1 MNTLLA
7 AIGVTAI
14 STVATVCLHAEA
26 QTLAQAP
33 IRSLCSTYAGPA
45 FIGPDES
52 RNTIVLH
59 AGSFLGISFLS
70 LDTGRT
76 EAQISVPQRFLA
88 GSISPHGETFTLAE
102 SENSGIRIASFDV
115 TSREPTSSRIFGN
128 LNADLSAFTPNG
140 MYLLGVTNTGNVF
153 RIDTKT
159 SKREEIEGAGAKAQA
174 IAISP
179 NGSRLYIAGERISV
193 IDVDHFSVASTL
205 TKERLL
211 LGIAVSP
218 DNRTLAVRNW
228 HGLELLDA
236 ANGNQVDQSIA
247 VDAAPS
253 AVSASSVNIAFSPDG
268 SQMFYASASDS
279 ESDLISFSLNPLR
292 IEKRSKVSPYSSA
305 IAVVPGRKWVLLT
318 TGTPGKEQI
327 EAFDMKT
334 LAVIFKAALTGDS
347 ASNWNSRQNGCAD
360 TRHSG

>member
-115 TSREPTSSRIFGN
+115 TSRKPTSSRIFGN

-153 RIDTKT
+153 R
-159 SKREEIEGAGAKAQA
+159 
-174 IAISP
+174 
-179 NGSRLYIAGERISV
+179 
-193 IDVDHFSVASTL
+193 
-205 TKERLL
+205 
-211 LGIAVSP
+211 
-218 DNRTLAVRNW
+218 
-228 HGLELLDA
+228 
-236 ANGNQVDQSIA
+236 
-247 VDAAPS
+247 
-253 AVSASSVNIAFSPDG
+253 
-268 SQMFYASASDS
+268 
-279 ESDLISFSLNPLR
+279 
-292 IEKRSKVSPYSSA
+292 
-305 IAVVPGRKWVLLT
+305 
-318 TGTPGKEQI
+318 
-327 EAFDMKT
+327 
-334 LAVIFKAALTGDS
+334 
-347 ASNWNSRQNGCAD
+347 
-360 TRHSG
+360 

>member
-7 AIGVTAI
+7 AISVTAI
-14 STVATVCLHAEA
+14 ATLATLGLRAEA

-52 RNTIVLH
+52 RNTIVVH
-59 AGSFLGISFLS
+59 AGPFLGISFVS
-70 LDTGRT
+70 LDAGRT
-76 EAQISVPQRFLA
+76 EAKISIPQRFLA
-88 GSISPHGETFTLAE
+88 GLMPPNGETFTLAE
-102 SENSGIRIASFDV
+102 SDNSGIRIASIDV
-115 TSREPTSSRIFGN
+115 TTRKPTSSRLFGN

-159 SKREEIEGAGAKAQA
+159 SKREEIEGAGAKTQA

-179 NGSRLYIAGERISV
+179 NGSRLYIAGEGISI
-193 IDVDHFSVASTL
+193 IDIDPFAVVSKL

-228 HGLELLDA
+228 HSLELLDA
-236 ANGNQVDQSIA
+236 ESGNKVDQSLV

-253 AVSASSVNIAFSPDG
+253 AASASSVSIAFLPDG
-268 SQMFYASASDS
+268 SQLFYASASDS
-279 ESDLISFSLNPLR
+279 ESDLIAFSLNPLR

-334 LAVIFKAALTGDS
+334 LAVIFKAALAGDS
-347 ASNWNSRQNGCAD
+347 ASNPCGV
-360 TRHSG
+360 TSGDRGY